1 MGVVVSYSF
10 EEELGKRV
18 QRERSIDM
26 LDPDAI
32 RKYITFCLLKD
43 LDGVKK

>member
-1 MGVVVSYSF
+1 
-10 EEELGKRV
+10 V

-32 RKYITFCLLKD
+32 RKYMTACILKD
-43 LDGVKK
+43 LNGANNA